1 MPDNKI
7 IKPNKKQQECI
18 DNISGKYL
26 VLAGPGTGKTFT
38 VIQRIKSMIEKG
50 ISPEKILCLTF
61 TDAAANEMKTR
72 IDKELN
78 KISSGVNIYTY
89 HGFCYEIIENNAE
102 DFELP
107 DNFKIISE
115 AVSRAFVKECIDEL
129 QPKAYRTDKNDPYF
143 YIDTIKRQIDEIKK
157 YRLSKNDYFK
167 NLETNQDWYPQLS
180 KFKIQLEEKIKKG
193 DTRTKTLIKNIED
206 LELKIEKAKEL
217 WDFYELYSTKT
228 SKNHYLDFNDMICL
242 VLKKFENNPAFLDKI
257 ANNYEYILVDEYQDT
272 NKSQNSIV
280 FNLTKALKSENVF
293 VVGDDDQIIYSFQGA
308 KLDTIEKFLTE
319 FPDTKVICLDENMRS
334 TQSILNVAREIT
346 KQDSKRLE
354 VNPDFAQYNINKEL
368 TAKNENLFDKNVSVR
383 CYNYVDIFQ
392 EYQEIV
398 KEIDLLVNSDK
409 CPQFKKN
416 DKQQGKKLS
425 EIAILTRS
433 NAELET
439 FAELLKDRNIPYE
452 LKEGKSIFTIKSST
466 VLYYYMQMLTN
477 PELYSD
483 KIFKLLLA
491 PPFNINAKDY
501 MLLYEKRSNNK
512 FFIDSMRE
520 ISSDL
525 FLEPEKIQSFI
536 YVFDY
541 LCKYKANESLKN
553 VVLEIGSKTGIFDY
567 YLNSGINRTEN
578 IAGIKKLIDEAIGF
592 SDVNKTIALEEFV
605 EYLNIALE
613 DDIEIKT
620 DKAPVPLNA
629 IQLSTYY
636 SAKGREFE
644 YVYMPTLLSDKW
656 ESDNKSLKP
665 IIPVSIED
673 YKSEQELK
681 DEKLSDRIRVMY
693 VGMTRAKHTLR
704 LSYVQKSNGKVKK
717 PSSLIVNIQDK
728 LDKEKESFEYDETSF
743 WHEVNQSII
752 KRDYDYERDFCYLVD
767 SMLEGKAFSPSSIN
781 TYLKCPRQYMYN
793 YVLGLGAKSGNADNM
808 HYGTAVHTACQFA
821 IDYAVK
827 NLQYPTKE
835 EFVTKFFEKL
845 KSLPLSGI
853 SARQILEGRGKIA
866 LDKYYQQ
873 LCLTPISEL
882 YETEKKLTLEID
894 NIKFVGYIDRLD
906 KNEDGTYT
914 IYDYKTGNSK
924 SSRVICPDGEHED
937 YYNQIGLYKLYFEK
951 ITGKTVRE
959 TVFIFPE
966 DFTNNLTLNLTEQE
980 CIEIENKFKQA
991 IADIRAYK
999 FQPTQDKNKKACQYC
1014 QYKDFCMMEIV

>member
-1 MPDNKI
+1 MPETKKNE
-7 IKPNKKQQECI
+7 PNKKQQECI
-18 DNISGKYL
+18 DNIFGKYL

-38 VIQRIKSMIEKG
+38 VIKRIKSMIEKG
-50 ISPEKILCLTF
+50 FSPEKILCLTF
-61 TDAAANEMKTR
+61 TDAAANEMKIR

-78 KISSGVNIYTY
+78 KLSSGVNIYTY

-102 DFELP
+102 YFELP
-107 DNFKIISE
+107 DNFKIITE
-115 AVSRAFVKECIDEL
+115 AVSRAFIKECIDEL

-157 YRLSKNDYFK
+157 YRLSKQDYFK
-167 NLETNQDWYPQLS
+167 NLETNPDWYPKLY
-180 KFKIQLEEKIKKG
+180 KLKEKLEEKNKKG
-193 DTRTKTLIKNIED
+193 DTRIKTLIGNIED
-206 LELKIEKAKEL
+206 LESKIAKAKEL
-217 WDFYELYSTKT
+217 WDFYELYLSKT
-228 SKNHYLDFNDMICL
+228 IKNHYLDFNDMICL
-242 VLKKFENNPAFLDKI
+242 VLDKFENNPAFLDKI

-334 TQSILNVAREIT
+334 TQSILDVAREIT
-346 KQDSKRLE
+346 KQDLKRLE

-368 TAKNENLFDKNVSVR
+368 TAKNKELYDKNISVR

-398 KEIDLLVNSDK
+398 NEIDALINSDD
-409 CPQFKKN
+409 CPQFKKD
-416 DKQQGKKLS
+416 DKQKGKKLS
-425 EIAILTRS
+425 EIAILTRN

-439 FAELLKDRNIPYE
+439 FAELLKDRNIPFE
-452 LKEGKSIFTIKSST
+452 LKDGKSIFTIKSST

-491 PPFNINAKDY
+491 KPFNINAKDY
-501 MLLYEKRSNNK
+501 MQLYEKRSNNK
-512 FFIDSMRE
+512 SFIESMRE
-520 ISSDL
+520 ISPEL
-525 FLEPEKIQSFI
+525 FIEPEKIKTFVQ
-536 YVFDY
+536 VFDY
-541 LCKYKANESLKN
+541 LLQYKANESLKN
-553 VVLEIGSKTGIFDY
+553 VILEIGSKTGIFDY
-567 YLNSGINRTEN
+567 YLNSEINRTEN
-578 IAGIKKLIDEAIGF
+578 IAGIKKLIDEANGF
-592 SDVNKTIALEEFV
+592 SDVNKTISLEEFV
-605 EYLNIALE
+605 EYLNVALE

-629 IQLSTYY
+629 VQLSTYY

-665 IIPVSIED
+665 IIPVSMED
-673 YKSEQELK
+673 YKDEQELK
-681 DEKLSDRIRVMY
+681 DEKLSDRIKVMY

-704 LSYVQKSNGKVKK
+704 LSYIQKSNGKIKK
-717 PSSLIVNIQDK
+717 PSALIVNIQDK
-728 LDKEKESFEYDETSF
+728 LEKEKEPFEYTETSF
-743 WHEVNQSII
+743 WHEINQSII

-767 SMLEGKAFSPSSIN
+767 SLLAEKAFSPSSIN
-781 TYLKCPRQYMYN
+781 TYLKCPRQYFYK
-793 YVLGLGAKSGNADNM
+793 YILGLESKSGNADNM
-808 HYGTAVHTACQFA
+808 HFGTAVHAACQFA
-821 IDYAVK
+821 VDYAIK
-827 NLQYPTKE
+827 NQQYPSKE
-835 EFVTKFFEKL
+835 DFISMFLQKL
-845 KSLPLSGI
+845 NSLPLSGFE
-853 SARQILEGRGKIA
+853 SRQILEGRGKSA

-873 LCLTPISEL
+873 LCLTSVSAL
-882 YETEKKLTLEID
+882 CETEKKLTLEID
-894 NIKFVGYIDRLD
+894 NIKFVGYIDRVD

-924 SSRVICPDGEHED
+924 TSRNICPKGEHED

-951 ITGKTVRE
+951 ITGKSVRD

-966 DFTNNLTLNLTEQE
+966 DFENNLTLNLIQE
-980 CIEIENKFKQA
+980 ECLDIENKFKQA

-999 FQPTQDKNKKACQYC
+999 FGPTQDKNKKACQYC